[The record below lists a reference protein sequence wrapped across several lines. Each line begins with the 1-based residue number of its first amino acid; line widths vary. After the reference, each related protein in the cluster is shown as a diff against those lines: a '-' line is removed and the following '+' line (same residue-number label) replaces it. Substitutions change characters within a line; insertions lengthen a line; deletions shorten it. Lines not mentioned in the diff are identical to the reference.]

1 MRNLDNYN
9 PTMDRRMNR
18 STKMTP
24 KIPTQSMPKNQ
35 AKAMPKKFGQQD
47 VDLAQ
52 TPLFFPEGFE
62 KIFLFIYF
70 ITLPYI
76 AGLFFLFFYVAEG
89 SIDLFVSLN
98 DQSSFM
104 LTWTIGYEIIAAIII
119 LSIVKMAIG
128 FANESRKPSAKKQ
141 FRRP

>member
-1 MRNLDNYN
+1 MI
-9 PTMDRRMNR
+9 R
-18 STKMTP
+18 STKTTP
-24 KIPTQSMPKNQ
+24 KSPTPAMPENTTP
-35 AKAMPKKFGQQD
+35 AMPKKFAQQD
-47 VDLAQ
+47 VDLAK

-76 AGLFFLFFYVAEG
+76 AGLFFLFLYVAEG
-89 SIDLFVSLN
+89 SIELFVSLN
-98 DQSSFM
+98 DQSSFL

-128 FANESRKPSAKKQ
+128 FANESRKPSAKRQ

>member
-1 MRNLDNYN
+1 MI
-9 PTMDRRMNR
+9 R
-18 STKMTP
+18 STKITP
-24 KIPTQSMPKNQ
+24 KIPAQSMPKNS
-35 AKAMPKKFGQQD
+35 AKAMPQKFGQQD

-76 AGLFFLFFYVAEG
+76 AGLFFLFFYVADG
-89 SIDLFVSLN
+89 SIKLFVSMH
-98 DQSSFM
+98 DQSSFL
-104 LTWTIGYEIIAAIII
+104 LTWTIGYEIIATIII

-128 FANESRKPSAKKQ
+128 FVNKSRKATVKKP
-141 FRRP
+141 FKRPN

>member
-1 MRNLDNYN
+1 MRSPDDYIA
-9 PTMDRRMNR
+9 TMDKRMIKPIK
-18 STKMTP
+18 STP
-24 KIPTQSMPKNQ
+24 KNPAQ
-35 AKAMPKKFGQQD
+35 AMPKKFSQQD

-98 DQSSFM
+98 DDSSFL

-128 FANESRKPSAKKQ
+128 FANKSRQPSVKKQ
-141 FRRP
+141 FKRP